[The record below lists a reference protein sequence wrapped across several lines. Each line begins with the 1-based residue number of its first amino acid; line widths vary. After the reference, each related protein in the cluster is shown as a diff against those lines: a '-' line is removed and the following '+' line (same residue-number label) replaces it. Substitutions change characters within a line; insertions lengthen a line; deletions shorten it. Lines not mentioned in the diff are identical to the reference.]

1 MAEDVK
7 PTRKNLMAIEDR
19 IELSERG
26 HDTLEQKRDGLIM
39 EFMDILDQAQ
49 DVRAN
54 LNQDYERAQNKI
66 NMARAM
72 EGDVAVR
79 GAASALKE
87 YPEITTQSKNI
98 MGVVVPQIE
107 SSRVKKSL
115 DQRGYGLLGS
125 SARIDEAADAYEEL
139 LESIILAAEVETAMK
154 KMLEEIET
162 TKRRVNALEF
172 KLLPELY
179 ENQEYIEQKL
189 EEQEREEIFRLK
201 KIKAKKEEEE
211 KEEAPEEEAEEERPK
226 SPVALM
232 GSSPYSLEDDLQR
245 VADYAPEG
253 GGDVVRPLSGRPPAA
268 SPRNEPGAGDCR
280 SDCTRPRHRRA
291 TVRRGRSRAR
301 FPTPTARGPAGAAR
315 RTARLARDAP
325 RGVTATGASRAR
337 GRRPAAGTGPPRRQL
352 RRGGPRRPRSPPSAT
367 RRCCERT
374 GRPFHPR
381 SRDGSNVAR
390 FGGVRG
396 GSHRQRV
403 LRAEEEAL
411 RRRWSTGGCRRCHR
425 TRRRAVRLSRSRW

>member
-7 PTRKNLMAIEDR
+7 PTRKNLMEIEDR

-49 DVRAN
+49 EVRGG
-54 LNQDYERAQNKI
+54 LNDDYERAQRTI

-79 GAASALKE
+79 GAAAALKE
-87 YPEITTQSKNI
+87 HPEITTQSKNI

-115 DQRGYGLLGS
+115 DQRGYGLLGT
-125 SARIDEAADAYEEL
+125 SARIDEAAEAYEDL

-172 KLLPELY
+172 KLLPDLY
-179 ENQEYIEQKL
+179 DSQDYIEQKL

-211 KEEAPEEEAEEERPK
+211 KAQKEADEA
-226 SPVALM
+226 
-232 GSSPYSLEDDLQR
+232 
-245 VADYAPEG
+245 
-253 GGDVVRPLSGRPPAA
+253 AA
-268 SPRNEPGAGDCR
+268 KEPG
-280 SDCTRPRHRRA
+280 T
-291 TVRRGRSRAR
+291 
-301 FPTPTARGPAGAAR
+301 
-315 RTARLARDAP
+315 
-325 RGVTATGASRAR
+325 VTA
-337 GRRPAAGTGPPRRQL
+337 
-352 RRGGPRRPRSPPSAT
+352 
-367 RRCCERT
+367 
-374 GRPFHPR
+374 
-381 SRDGSNVAR
+381 DD
-390 FGGVRG
+390 
-396 GSHRQRV
+396 
-403 LRAEEEAL
+403 
-411 RRRWSTGGCRRCHR
+411 
-425 TRRRAVRLSRSRW
+425 